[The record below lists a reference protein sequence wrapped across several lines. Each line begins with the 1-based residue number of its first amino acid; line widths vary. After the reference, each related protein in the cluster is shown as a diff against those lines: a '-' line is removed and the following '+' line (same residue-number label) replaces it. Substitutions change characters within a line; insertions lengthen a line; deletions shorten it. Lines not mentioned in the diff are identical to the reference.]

1 MERTG
6 SLRGYQR
13 VDKKVLARGIKIYLK
28 EPRGIILIGIVT
40 IDRRPIAIYF
50 KKAI

>member
-13 VDKKVLARGIKIYLK
+13 VDKKILARGIEIYLN
-28 EPRGIILIGIVT
+28 RT
-40 IDRRPIAIYF
+40 
-50 KKAI
+50 